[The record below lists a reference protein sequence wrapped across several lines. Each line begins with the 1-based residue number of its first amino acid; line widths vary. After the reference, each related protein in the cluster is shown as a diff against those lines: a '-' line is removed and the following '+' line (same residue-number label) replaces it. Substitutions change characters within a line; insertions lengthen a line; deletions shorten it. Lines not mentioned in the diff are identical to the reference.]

1 MYTPY
6 TERQIWLPWQS
17 RFSCRVSTISVFC
30 WRTTQP
36 LHNQYCCLVTTMGKK
51 PLPADRRC
59 GLSSICRRRTEPRI
73 WTTCTKFGK
82 DRACGSGDIIA
93 DRQTDRQ
100 TDRHTDILIT
110 VAVLRNRSR
119 GQSKYH
125 LDRMLSSNI
134 VTHTHTHTHTHA
146 RTHCIKRPLKQSAN
160 ISPQSCSEDAEES
173 RTFEEGQ
180 CCDNGRHDI
189 VYFLCPRQKK
199 LHGLDKRTYFN
210 EGTVAVSRAHI
221 R

>member
-1 MYTPY
+1 MRPIINMP
-6 TERQIWLPWQS
+6 E
-17 RFSCRVSTISVFC
+17 
-30 WRTTQP
+30 
-36 LHNQYCCLVTTMGKK
+36 
-51 PLPADRRC
+51 
-59 GLSSICRRRTEPRI
+59 E
-73 WTTCTKFGK
+73 
-82 DRACGSGDIIA
+82 DRA
-93 DRQTDRQ
+93 TDMDNMHKIWQRSRVWFRRHHRGQ

-199 LHGLDKRTYFN
+199 LHGLDKQT
-210 EGTVAVSRAHI
+210 
-221 R
+221 